1 MIPENTKGGLALDL
15 PAKTK
20 NRFIYRLSTAPLGYA
35 AALLIVLSL
44 FMDLLIEALGRRS
57 LIAALG
63 FMTEHPILFL
73 YNSLIKQLTLFLLHS
88 SFELNPSPYFSYVL
102 SSGNSNPPEGYG

>member
-73 YNSLIKQLTLFLLHS
+73 YNSLIILSRCLSALSPKKGLRHCFLSRLCGSRSGSQTS
-88 SFELNPSPYFSYVL
+88 SC
-102 SSGNSNPPEGYG
+102 